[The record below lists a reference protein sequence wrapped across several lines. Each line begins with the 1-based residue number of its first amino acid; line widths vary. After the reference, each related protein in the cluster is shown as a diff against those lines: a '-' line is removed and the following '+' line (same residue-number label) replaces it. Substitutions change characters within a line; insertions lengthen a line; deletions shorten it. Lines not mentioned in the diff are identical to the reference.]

1 MDHTFIGTLAEVHRF
16 KSEYDEAHKIQTQLL
31 KEASVG
37 QSPYTRACALVNIA
51 EIEVPAGAPKE
62 VVQRNIERAREIF
75 EARKL
80 VAEVTLCDIIAADLS
95 LREGD
100 TLTARAEF
108 ERCLQ
113 LSLGHSNESTT
124 SCLERLGDAGRW
136 DVTWISD
143 WATVHLTHS
152 LKCKDRLGVHKA
164 LLSLGDMFLT
174 LNDEDT
180 ATTLFIV
187 ALDGFTQMD
196 VHHSRAECMLRL
208 GDHAMEH
215 DNVLKA
221 VELWETARPLF
232 ERSSQ
237 SKRVELVDERL
248 AGVAQNVLEQHRKN
262 LARLT
267 GLNAPSGV
275 GKEVQDEVSDPED
288 EQEDVDA
295 LELLGSLIT

>member
-31 KEASVG
+31 KDASVE
-37 QSPYTRACALVNIA
+37 QSPYTRACALVNID
-51 EIEVPAGAPKE
+51 EIEVRAGAPKE

-80 VAEVTLCDIIAADLS
+80 VAEVTLC
-95 LREGD
+95 
-100 TLTARAEF
+100 
-108 ERCLQ
+108 
-113 LSLGHSNESTT
+113 
-124 SCLERLGDAGRW
+124 
-136 DVTWISD
+136 
-143 WATVHLTHS
+143 
-152 LKCKDRLGVHKA
+152 KDKLGVHKA
-164 LLSLGDMFLT
+164 LLSLGDMFLA

-196 VHHSRAECMLRL
+196 VHRSRAECMLRL

-232 ERSSQ
+232 DRSSQ
-237 SKRVELVDERL
+237 SKRVEHVDERL

-295 LELLGSLIT
+295 LELLGSLTT